1 VEEIEPGIGGPS
13 GLERM
18 VFFSDAVFA
27 IVITLL
33 VLPITAEVE
42 LDEAGGGIAHQVWAL
57 WPRILSFLISFLVIG
72 QFWIAHHRMFG
83 LIRRIDRPMLGIN
96 LVGLLTITF
105 LPLPTAILGA
115 DTPPGD
121 AFPAVFY
128 AISLSAASFML
139 AVTWGSSLRE
149 IAAALTAEGHPTKR
163 GGTWQANT
171 VRRILSP
178 GRASP
183 RPETSQTALS
193 GPVPPTW

>member
-42 LDEAGGGIAHQVWAL
+42 LDEAGGGLAHQVWAL

-83 LIRRIDRPMLGIN
+83 LIRRIDRAMLGIN

-149 IAAALTAEGHPTKR
+149 IAAALTAEGTPPS
-163 GGTWQANT
+163 GAVPG
-171 VRRILSP
+171 RRTPSGASSP

>member
-42 LDEAGGGIAHQVWAL
+42 LDEAGGRLAHQVWAL

-83 LIRRIDRPMLGIN
+83 LIRRIDRAMLGIN

-163 GGTWQANT
+163 GGIWQANT
-171 VRRILSP
+171 VRRILRP
-178 GRASP
+178 GGHHHGLRRHR
-183 RPETSQTALS
+183 RP
-193 GPVPPTW
+193 

>member
-1 VEEIEPGIGGPS
+1 MEEIEPGIGGPS

-42 LDEAGGGIAHQVWAL
+42 LDEAGGGIAQQVWAL

-83 LIRRIDRPMLGIN
+83 LIRRIDRAMLGIN

-139 AVTWGSSLRE
+139 AVTWAPACGRSPPLSRPRGTPPSG
-149 IAAALTAEGHPTKR
+149 AAPG
-163 GGTWQANT
+163 
-171 VRRILSP
+171 RRTPSGASSP

>member
-1 VEEIEPGIGGPS
+1 MEEIEPGIGGPS

-42 LDEAGGGIAHQVWAL
+42 LDEAGGGLAHQVWAL

-83 LIRRIDRPMLGIN
+83 LIRRIDRAMLGIN

-139 AVTWGSSLRE
+139 AFTWGSSLRE

-171 VRRILSP
+171 VRRILARE
-178 GRASP
+178 GI
-183 RPETSQTALS
+183 TTA
-193 GPVPPTW
+193 